1 MAATDDLK
9 TLSTLFPEYSQVDLD
24 TIFRTR
30 GKNFKNTC
38 KFLVQKKSQQ
48 VEYEIKRGT
57 ESEQSQS
64 REQKEVIQK
73 VMRMSGFDHLA
84 QKIAKQYGMN
94 ISKVTWEDC
103 ARSKNSCVG
112 PCICDMTLEVS
123 FDNARDKHKLPVI
136 RYPNYEDLTW
146 DLPMEKI
153 FLMVGNETSD
163 GELRRVSLKEYLDT
177 VLTKRSLF
185 CKEKDSHVLVSAQ
198 ACMLP
203 AAPGTEPTFNVALY
217 SYQSFNS
224 DPAVLTILASAQG
237 SSAQTIGD
245 STEKLY
251 FNKNGRKASFV
262 GQRLK
267 DNRKERGVALEGAM
281 TKEEKEANVIMMI
294 QVPLKQKIRFSAG
307 YSGVAPS
314 CGVTKSACMMMMNST
329 TSSYNSES
337 SQKVYEFYDECDEY
351 GDECCDMMLGDDDV
365 EDVIVKVSDKDEGPF
380 PSVTEKDLT
389 RDERYPIRVTL
400 QFYKATSNGSMD
412 KKTMETISDQ
422 FQESQKD
429 ADFIGSLVTGHSVH
443 RPTQHTASSGDRI
456 VRQTRTTTTPPYHIK
471 MPHWW
476 NWNDLYS
483 LYFRRFPE
491 EMIRKSAEF
500 IVLNSPRN
508 FETMSEAE
516 FERSSQFVQEVLV
529 YHDTIIA

>member
-1 MAATDDLK
+1 MASNDDLE
-9 TLSTLFPEYSQVDLD
+9 TLSTLFPEYSQVELD
-24 TIFRTR
+24 TIYRTR

-38 KFLVQKKSQQ
+38 KFLVEKKSQRCGW
-48 VEYEIKRGT
+48 ENEIQRKMKQ
-57 ESEQSQS
+57 SQSQS

-73 VMRMSGFDHLA
+73 VMRMSRYDHMA
-84 QKIAKQYGMN
+84 QKIAKRYGMN
-94 ISKVTWEDC
+94 ISNVTWEDC
-103 ARSKNSCVG
+103 ARNKQSCVG

-123 FDNARDKHKLPVI
+123 FDNAIHKLPVI

-146 DLPMEKI
+146 DIPMEKI
-153 FLMVGNETSD
+153 FLMVGNET
-163 GELRRVSLKEYLDT
+163 GEEELRRVSLKEYLDT
-177 VLTKRSLF
+177 VITKRSLF

-198 ACMLP
+198 SCMLP

-217 SYQSFNS
+217 SYQSHNS
-224 DPAVLTILASAQG
+224 DPAVLTIIASAQG

-294 QVPLKQKIRFSAG
+294 QVPLKQKIRPITRGVSG
-307 YSGVAPS
+307 GSGVPK
-314 CGVTKSACMMMMNST
+314 TACMMMNST
-329 TSSYNSES
+329 TSYSWNSSPELYDFS
-337 SQKVYEFYDECDEY
+337 DYE
-351 GDECCDMMLGDDDV
+351 GDDDM

-380 PSVTEKDLT
+380 PSVGEKDLT

-400 QFYKATSNGSMD
+400 QFYKATSDGYINN
-412 KKTMETISDQ
+412 KTMETISEQ

-443 RPTQHTASSGDRI
+443 RPTQHTASGRD
-456 VRQTRTTTTPPYHIK
+456 TTPHYHIK
-471 MPHWW
+471 MPSWW
-476 NWNDLYS
+476 NWNNLYS
-483 LYFRRFPE
+483 IYFREFPE
-491 EMIRKSAEF
+491 AIIRKSAEF
-500 IVLNSPRN
+500 IVLNSPSN
-508 FETMSEAE
+508 FKTMSEAE
-516 FERSSQFVQEVLV
+516 FGRSSQFVQEVLV
-529 YHDTIIA
+529 YYQTSLIV